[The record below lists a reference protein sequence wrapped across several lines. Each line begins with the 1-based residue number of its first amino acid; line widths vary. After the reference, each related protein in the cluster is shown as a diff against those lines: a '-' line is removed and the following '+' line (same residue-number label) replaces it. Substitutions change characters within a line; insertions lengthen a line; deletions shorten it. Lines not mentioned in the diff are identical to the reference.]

1 LPVRPLSSLCLKFTH
16 FIDFTVFGYKYIANT
31 NNIGYIY
38 GYKSLFQLYKY
49 SLLAM
54 KNLIRQQYQHKFDEN
69 LMIKNIR
76 RPKEGWIRTLRKA
89 LGMSSPQLARILG
102 LGKAQ
107 VSQMERME
115 IDDRITLNQLRRVAE
130 ELDCELVYA
139 LVPRTSIQE
148 MIRERADFKAKKIIE
163 AVNQHMILESQQLDE
178 SSLNE
183 QLNLETNRLI
193 QDMPRDLWEE

>member
-1 LPVRPLSSLCLKFTH
+1 
-16 FIDFTVFGYKYIANT
+16 
-31 NNIGYIY
+31 
-38 GYKSLFQLYKY
+38 
-49 SLLAM
+49 M

-115 IDDRITLNQLRRVAE
+115 IDDRITLKQLRRVAE

-139 LVPRTSIQE
+139 LVPRTPIQE
-148 MIRERADFKAKKIIE
+148 MIRERADFKAKKIIG
-163 AVNQHMILESQQLDE
+163 AANQHMILESQQLDE

-183 QLNLETNRLI
+183 QLDLETNRLL

>member
-1 LPVRPLSSLCLKFTH
+1 
-16 FIDFTVFGYKYIANT
+16 
-31 NNIGYIY
+31 
-38 GYKSLFQLYKY
+38 
-49 SLLAM
+49 M

-69 LMIKNIR
+69 LMTKNIR

-115 IDDRITLNQLRRVAE
+115 IDDRITLKQLRRVAE

-139 LVPRTSIQE
+139 LVPRASIRE

-163 AVNQHMILESQQLDE
+163 AANQHMILESQQLDE

>member
-1 LPVRPLSSLCLKFTH
+1 
-16 FIDFTVFGYKYIANT
+16 
-31 NNIGYIY
+31 
-38 GYKSLFQLYKY
+38 
-49 SLLAM
+49 M
-54 KNLIRQQYQHKFDEN
+54 KNLILQQYQHKFDEN

-115 IDDRITLNQLRRVAE
+115 IDDRITLKQLRRVAK

-139 LVPRTSIQE
+139 LVPRTSIRE

-163 AVNQHMILESQQLDE
+163 VANQHMILESQQLDE

-183 QLNLETNRLI
+183 QLDLETNRLI

>member
-1 LPVRPLSSLCLKFTH
+1 
-16 FIDFTVFGYKYIANT
+16 
-31 NNIGYIY
+31 
-38 GYKSLFQLYKY
+38 
-49 SLLAM
+49 M

-102 LGKAQ
+102 LSKAQ

-115 IDDRITLNQLRRVAE
+115 IDDRITLKQLRRVAE

-163 AVNQHMILESQQLDE
+163 VANQHMILESQQLDE

>member
-1 LPVRPLSSLCLKFTH
+1 
-16 FIDFTVFGYKYIANT
+16 
-31 NNIGYIY
+31 
-38 GYKSLFQLYKY
+38 
-49 SLLAM
+49 M

-115 IDDRITLNQLRRVAE
+115 IDDRITLKQLRRVAE

-163 AVNQHMILESQQLDE
+163 AANQHMILESQQLNE
-178 SSLNE
+178 RSLNE

>member
-1 LPVRPLSSLCLKFTH
+1 
-16 FIDFTVFGYKYIANT
+16 
-31 NNIGYIY
+31 
-38 GYKSLFQLYKY
+38 
-49 SLLAM
+49 M
-54 KNLIRQQYQHKFDEN
+54 KNLILQQYQHKFDEN

-115 IDDRITLNQLRRVAE
+115 IDDRITLKQLRRVAE

-163 AVNQHMILESQQLDE
+163 AANQHMILESQQLDE

-183 QLNLETNRLI
+183 QLDLETNRLI
-193 QDMPRDLWEE
+193 QDMPRNLWEE

>member
-1 LPVRPLSSLCLKFTH
+1 MTH
-16 FIDFTVFGYKYIANT
+16 LHRQ
-31 NNIGYIY
+31 
-38 GYKSLFQLYKY
+38 KS
-49 SLLAM
+49 
-54 KNLIRQQYQHKFDEN
+54 QHKFDEN

-115 IDDRITLNQLRRVAE
+115 IDDRITLKQLRRVAE

-139 LVPRTSIQE
+139 LVPRTPIQE
-148 MIRERADFKAKKIIE
+148 MIRERANFKAMKIIE
-163 AVNQHMILESQQLDE
+163 AANKHMILESQQLDE

>member
-1 LPVRPLSSLCLKFTH
+1 
-16 FIDFTVFGYKYIANT
+16 
-31 NNIGYIY
+31 
-38 GYKSLFQLYKY
+38 
-49 SLLAM
+49 M
-54 KNLIRQQYQHKFDEN
+54 KNLILQQYRHKFDKS
-69 LMIKNIR
+69 LMVKNIR

-89 LGMSSPQLARILG
+89 LGMSSPQLARLLG

-115 IDDRITLNQLRRVAE
+115 IDDRITLKQLRRVAE

-148 MIRERADFKAKKIIE
+148 MIRERANFKAKKIIE
-163 AVNQHMILESQQLDE
+163 AANQHMILESQQLDE

-183 QLNLETNRLI
+183 QLDLETNRLI

>member
-1 LPVRPLSSLCLKFTH
+1 
-16 FIDFTVFGYKYIANT
+16 
-31 NNIGYIY
+31 
-38 GYKSLFQLYKY
+38 
-49 SLLAM
+49 M
-54 KNLIRQQYQHKFDEN
+54 KNLILQQYRHKFDKS
-69 LMIKNIR
+69 LMVKNIR

-89 LGMSSPQLARILG
+89 LGMSSPQLARLLG

-115 IDDRITLNQLRRVAE
+115 IDDRITLKQLRRVAE

-148 MIRERADFKAKKIIE
+148 MIRERANFKAKKIIE
-163 AVNQHMILESQQLDE
+163 AANQHMILESQQLDK

-183 QLNLETNRLI
+183 QLDLETKHLI

>member
-1 LPVRPLSSLCLKFTH
+1 
-16 FIDFTVFGYKYIANT
+16 
-31 NNIGYIY
+31 
-38 GYKSLFQLYKY
+38 
-49 SLLAM
+49 M
-54 KNLIRQQYQHKFDEN
+54 KNLILQQYQHKFDKS

-115 IDDRITLNQLRRVAE
+115 IDDRITLKQLRRVAE

-139 LVPRTSIQE
+139 LVPRTSIQK

-163 AVNQHMILESQQLDE
+163 AANQHMILESQQLDK

-183 QLNLETNRLI
+183 QLDLETKHLI

>member
-1 LPVRPLSSLCLKFTH
+1 
-16 FIDFTVFGYKYIANT
+16 
-31 NNIGYIY
+31 
-38 GYKSLFQLYKY
+38 
-49 SLLAM
+49 
-54 KNLIRQQYQHKFDEN
+54 
-69 LMIKNIR
+69 MIKNIR

-115 IDDRITLNQLRRVAE
+115 IDDRITLKQLRRVAE

-148 MIRERADFKAKKIIE
+148 MIRERADFKANKIIE
-163 AVNQHMILESQQLDE
+163 AANKHMILESQQLDE

>member
-1 LPVRPLSSLCLKFTH
+1 
-16 FIDFTVFGYKYIANT
+16 
-31 NNIGYIY
+31 
-38 GYKSLFQLYKY
+38 
-49 SLLAM
+49 M

-76 RPKEGWIRTLRKA
+76 RPKEGWVRTLRKA
-89 LGMSSPQLARILG
+89 LGMSSPQLAQILG

-115 IDDRITLNQLRRVAE
+115 IDDRITLKQLRRVAE
-130 ELDCELVYA
+130 ELECELVYA

-163 AVNQHMILESQQLDE
+163 AANQHMILESQQLDE

-183 QLNLETNRLI
+183 QLNLETNHLI
-193 QDMPRDLWEE
+193 QDMPRDLWDE

>member
-1 LPVRPLSSLCLKFTH
+1 
-16 FIDFTVFGYKYIANT
+16 
-31 NNIGYIY
+31 
-38 GYKSLFQLYKY
+38 
-49 SLLAM
+49 M
-54 KNLIRQQYQHKFDEN
+54 KNLILQQYQHKFDEN

-89 LGMSSPQLARILG
+89 LGMSSPQLARLLG

-115 IDDRITLNQLRRVAE
+115 IDDRITLKQLRRVAE

-163 AVNQHMILESQQLDE
+163 AANQHMILESQQLDE

-183 QLNLETNRLI
+183 QLDLETNRLI

>member
-1 LPVRPLSSLCLKFTH
+1 
-16 FIDFTVFGYKYIANT
+16 
-31 NNIGYIY
+31 
-38 GYKSLFQLYKY
+38 
-49 SLLAM
+49 
-54 KNLIRQQYQHKFDEN
+54 
-69 LMIKNIR
+69 MIKNIR

-115 IDDRITLNQLRRVAE
+115 IDDRITLKQLRRVAE

-139 LVPRTSIQE
+139 LVPRSSIQE

-163 AVNQHMILESQQLDE
+163 VANQHMILESQQLDE

-183 QLNLETNRLI
+183 QLDLETNRLI

>member
-1 LPVRPLSSLCLKFTH
+1 
-16 FIDFTVFGYKYIANT
+16 
-31 NNIGYIY
+31 
-38 GYKSLFQLYKY
+38 
-49 SLLAM
+49 M

-76 RPKEGWIRTLRKA
+76 RPKEGWVRTLRKA
-89 LGMSSPQLARILG
+89 LGMSSPQLAQILG

-115 IDDRITLNQLRRVAE
+115 IDDRITLKQLRRVAE
-130 ELDCELVYA
+130 ELECELVYA

-163 AVNQHMILESQQLDE
+163 AANQHMILESQQLDE

>member
-1 LPVRPLSSLCLKFTH
+1 
-16 FIDFTVFGYKYIANT
+16 
-31 NNIGYIY
+31 
-38 GYKSLFQLYKY
+38 
-49 SLLAM
+49 M
-54 KNLIRQQYQHKFDEN
+54 KNLIRQQYQHKFDKN
-69 LMIKNIR
+69 LMNKNIR

-115 IDDRITLNQLRRVAE
+115 IDDRITLKQMRRVAE
-130 ELDCELVYA
+130 ELNCELVYT

-163 AVNQHMILESQQLDE
+163 AANQHMILESQQLDE

-193 QDMPRDLWEE
+193 QNMPRDLWEE